1 LYYKYLGCI
10 GIVADSRRLGYNK
23 LQVTNLPDAKKI
35 GQIINSATKVVVV
48 QADNPDVDSLASAL
62 ALEAILEEQGKQV
75 LLYCGVDIPS
85 YLHYLPGWGRVAKDM
100 PRSFDASIIID
111 TSSDS
116 LLEQLGKNGA
126 KAWLASKPV
135 IVIDHHATD
144 ATITFASV
152 ICNYPAVAT
161 AEIVYELANKL
172 KWPLDKQTKEL
183 LAMGILSDSL
193 GLMSQSTSARS
204 IHIIGEL
211 VEAGVNLAELESLR
225 RETLRKDAELIHY
238 KGELLQ
244 RVEFYGDNRVAI
256 VSIPWDEIE
265 EYSPLYNPS
274 MLVIDD
280 MRLAKGTDIAIAF
293 KIYKDGKVTAKIRC
307 NYGYGIAD
315 KLAEH
320 FGGGGHPMA
329 SGFKITDGRGYQDI
343 KRETIDLA
351 IKLLMDIEQEKAN
364 ESR

>member
-1 LYYKYLGCI
+1 M
-10 GIVADSRRLGYNK
+10 
-23 LQVTNLPDAKKI
+23 TNLPEAQKISEIIDAAQKI
-35 GQIINSATKVVVV
+35 VIV
-48 QADNPDVDSLASAL
+48 QADNPDVDSLASSL
-62 ALEAILEEQGKQV
+62 ALEAILEDQGKQI

-85 YLHYLPGWGRVAKDM
+85 YLHYLPGWGRVVKDM
-100 PRSFDASIIID
+100 PKSFDASIIVD

-126 KAWLASKPV
+126 KSWLASKPV
-135 IVIDHHATD
+135 IIIDHHATD
-144 ATITFASV
+144 ATISFATV

-161 AEIVYELANKL
+161 AEIIYELADKL
-172 KWPLDKQTKEL
+172 KWPLDKQTNEL
-183 LAMGILSDSL
+183 PAMGILSDSL
-193 GLMSQSTSARS
+193 GLMSQSTSSRS

-225 RETLRKDAELIHY
+225 RETLRRDVELIHY

-244 RVEFYGDNRVAI
+244 RVEYYGDNRVAI
-256 VSIPWDEIE
+256 VSIPWEEIE
-265 EYSPLYNPS
+265 KYSPHYNPS

-293 KIYKDGKVTAKIRC
+293 KLYKDGKVTAKIRC

-329 SGFKITDGRGYQDI
+329 SGFKITDGRSYENI
-343 KRETIDLA
+343 KSETIDLA
-351 IKLLMDIEQEKAN
+351 VKLLKKIEQDRAN
-364 ESR
+364 EAL